1 MTLSRRYHFIP
12 NSCGTIFLLLL
23 YITSSRYNT
32 SYATL
37 GTIVFICNIV
47 AGVSALFA
55 ARLADNIGL
64 ILTMVVTHVPSNV
77 LLILVPL
84 MPTETLAIVMLCARF
99 CISQMDSPTRNA
111 YVQGVVDP
119 DERSAA
125 NGVTNVVRSI
135 GASSGPYLAGLLY
148 SNPRLMNY
156 PWIIA
161 GLLKILYDFLLL
173 YNMYSVRPD
182 VEKDKAKIVERER
195 EITEQVTETDEET
208 GESSALQSHG
218 DSEDILEEMEDK
230 LIYAD
235 VTDQLIDKTSVDI

>member
-1 MTLSRRYHFIP
+1 MHS
-12 NSCGTIFLLLL
+12 IFLFR
-23 YITSSRYNT
+23 RYNT

-84 MPTETLAIVMLCARF
+84 MPTETLAIAMLCARF
-99 CISQMDSPTRNA
+99 SISQMDSPTRNA

-125 NGVTNVVRSI
+125 NGVTNVVRSV

-148 SNPRLMNY
+148 ANPRLMNY

-182 VEKDKAKIVERER
+182 VEIDEAKKVERER
-195 EITEQVTETDEET
+195 DIAEQDTEIDQEEM
-208 GESSALQSHG
+208 GGDSSESSALRSDR
-218 DSEDILEEMEDK
+218 DSSDVTEEMEDK

-235 VTDQLIDKTSVDI
+235 VTEQLIDKTRVDN

>member
-1 MTLSRRYHFIP
+1 MILSRRYHFIP
-12 NSCGTIFLLLL
+12 NSCGTVFLLLL

-195 EITEQVTETDEET
+195 EITEQLTETDEET
-208 GESSALQSHG
+208 GESSALQSHR